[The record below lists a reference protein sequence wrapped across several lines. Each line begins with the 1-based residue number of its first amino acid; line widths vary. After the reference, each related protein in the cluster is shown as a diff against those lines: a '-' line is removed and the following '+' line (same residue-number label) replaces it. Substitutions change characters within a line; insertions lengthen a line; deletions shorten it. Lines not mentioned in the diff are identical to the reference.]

1 MKPEETDQLVN
12 LETQD
17 DLTEISLSEAALAY
31 LNAIEDAIS
40 VLTSHIKNNELAEA
54 EETLSLITTE
64 TTELR
69 TLFLEQ
75 TASEE
80 EKDD

>member
-1 MKPEETDQLVN
+1 MTPEKHT
-12 LETQD
+12 
-17 DLTEISLSEAALAY
+17 TEPEIELATLPEAALAY

-54 EETLSLITTE
+54 EEAIDLITVE

-69 TLFLEQ
+69 TLLLEQ
-75 TASEE
+75 TTREE
-80 EKDD
+80 L

>member
-1 MKPEETDQLVN
+1 MN
-12 LETQD
+12 QD
-17 DLTEISLSEAALAY
+17 NQSQDITEISISEAALAY

-54 EETLSLITTE
+54 EETIDLITAE

-69 TLFLEQ
+69 TFLLEQ
-75 TASEE
+75 TAE
-80 EKDD
+80 EK

>member
-1 MKPEETDQLVN
+1 MN
-12 LETQD
+12 LEKQETLED
-17 DLTEISLSEAALAY
+17 TTEIQNDLKTISISEAALAY

-54 EETLSLITTE
+54 EETLSLITEE

-69 TLFLEQ
+69 TLLLEQ
-75 TASEE
+75 AAREE
-80 EKDD
+80 E

>member
-1 MKPEETDQLVN
+1 MTQPEKPNSQND
-12 LETQD
+12 LET
-17 DLTEISLSEAALAY
+17 ISISEAALAY

-54 EETLSLITTE
+54 EETLSLITAE

-69 TLFLEQ
+69 AFLLEQ
-75 TASEE
+75 TAKEE
-80 EKDD
+80 L

>member
-1 MKPEETDQLVN
+1 MTQPEQTERLEDTPESQND
-12 LETQD
+12 LET
-17 DLTEISLSEAALAY
+17 ISLPEAALAY

-40 VLTSHIKNNELAEA
+40 VLTSHIKNKELAEA

-69 TLFLEQ
+69 TLLLEQ
-75 TASEE
+75 TTREE
-80 EKDD
+80 I

>member
-1 MKPEETDQLVN
+1 MNLEETT
-12 LETQD
+12 LENTESQD
-17 DLTEISLSEAALAY
+17 DLKTISVSEAALAY

-54 EETLSLITTE
+54 EETLSFITAE

-69 TLFLEQ
+69 TLLLEP
-75 TASEE
+75 TDSEE
-80 EKDD
+80 E